1 MSEYMCD
8 RFAFEQEQLAHEL
21 GLDEQSGAYDTV
33 YYVVVNKGSQP
44 HNKGNDQYDCIYE
57 GDDPDEA
64 YEVMN
69 EYKHKHPKS
78 IVSIESREFY
88 RSIYA

>member
-8 RFAFEQEQLAHEL
+8 RFAFEQEQLAREL
-21 GLDEQSGAYDTV
+21 GLDEPSGAYYSV
-33 YYVVVNKGSQP
+33 YYVVVKKSEGE
-44 HNKGNDQYDCIYE
+44 YDCIHE
-57 GDDPDEA
+57 CDDRDEA

-78 IVSIESREFY
+78 IVSIGSREFY
-88 RSIYA
+88 QSIYA

>member
-21 GLDEQSGAYDTV
+21 GLDEPSGAYYSV
-33 YYVVVNKGSQP
+33 YYVLVKKSEGE
-44 HNKGNDQYDCIYE
+44 YDCIYD
-57 GDDPDEA
+57 GDDPNEA

-78 IVSIESREFY
+78 IVSIETREY
-88 RSIYA
+88 YQSIYA

>member
-8 RFAFEQEQLAHEL
+8 RFAFEQEHLAHEL
-21 GLDEQSGAYDTV
+21 GLDEPSGAYYTE
-33 YYVVVNKGSQP
+33 YYVVVKKSE
-44 HNKGNDQYDCIYE
+44 DEYDCIYG
-57 GDDPDEA
+57 GDDPNEA
-64 YEVMN
+64 CEVMN

-78 IVSIESREFY
+78 IVSIESREYY

>member
-21 GLDEQSGAYDTV
+21 GLDEPSGAYDTV
-33 YYVVVNKGSQP
+33 YYVVVKKSE
-44 HNKGNDQYDCIYE
+44 DEYDCIYE
-57 GDDPDEA
+57 GDDPNEA

-78 IVSIESREFY
+78 IVSIESREY
-88 RSIYA
+88 YQSIYA

>member
-21 GLDEQSGAYDTV
+21 GLDEPSGAYYTE
-33 YYVVVNKGSQP
+33 YYVVVKKSE
-44 HNKGNDQYDCIYE
+44 DEYDCIYE
-57 GDDPDEA
+57 GDDQDEA

-78 IVSIESREFY
+78 IVSIESREY
-88 RSIYA
+88 YQSIYA